1 MKVRALLVAVGISG
15 LLAVSACE
23 QQTTNPSGS
32 PGSGYPGTGYPG
44 AGPGGTGP
52 GASSVNPDNNVRS
65 GNSSNPMR

>member
-15 LLAVSACE
+15 LIALSACE
-23 QQTTNPSGS
+23 QQTTNPSGY
-32 PGSGYPGTGYPG
+32 PGSGYPG

-52 GASSVNPDNNVRS
+52 SASSVNPDNNVRS